1 MLEVVPETLSVTHFY
16 YIAYQGSNR
25 KKSNATLHIK
35 GVNSTLRIFITRRL
49 NRLPVFFTKT
59 PTRDLNSHN
68 KDGQLVWV
76 EWLTV
81 STRSER
87 TFLWLY
93 HVMKESSKVATV
105 FISCLCLMKVPEM
118 NDNSLPAVYIKKN
131 VRSSTRNSVCNSF
144 LLYCLSRIQS

>member
-1 MLEVVPETLSVTHFY
+1 MNQWLETIFFFGSQDKMNSRRQVMGNNWSQDDLPFLFKQDSIKSLFSNKRLS
-16 YIAYQGSNR
+16 
-25 KKSNATLHIK
+25 
-35 GVNSTLRIFITRRL
+35 
-49 NRLPVFFTKT
+49 
-59 PTRDLNSHN
+59 
-68 KDGQLVWV
+68 KDSSGQLVWV

-93 HVMKESSKVATV
+93 HVTKESSKVATV

-144 LLYCLSRIQS
+144 LLYCLSGIQS